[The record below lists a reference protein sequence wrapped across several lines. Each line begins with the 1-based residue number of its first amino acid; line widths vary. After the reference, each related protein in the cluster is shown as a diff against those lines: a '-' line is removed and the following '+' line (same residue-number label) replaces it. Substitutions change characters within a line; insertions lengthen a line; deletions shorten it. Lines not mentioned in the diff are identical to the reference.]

1 MVDSTFLLY
10 QVQKIDIDIRQ
21 NETRLRDLINEINN
35 DLILSEANRVFQ
47 TLLEQLSMVEKK
59 SFDIDKRITDFKNKK
74 QQLSSSLYG
83 GKIQNSRE
91 LQDLQKEIESISKNI
106 SSLEDEQILK
116 WEEIE
121 KLRSDKDLQEAKI
134 KMIKDER
141 LSKISTIQ
149 SMIDSI
155 KNEIVRFKVEQK
167 GIRDQ
172 ISASLLDLY
181 DNLVIIKKGVA
192 ITQIDESYCSS
203 CGNSLTPSDCQNA
216 KVHSSITYC
225 SNCGR
230 ILYAD

>member
-10 QVQKIDIDIRQ
+10 QVQKIDSEIRQ
-21 NETRLRDLINEINN
+21 NEIRLRELLNELNN

-47 TLLEQLSMVEKK
+47 TVFEQLSIVEKQ
-59 SFDIDKRITDFKNKK
+59 SGDVENRITDFKNKK

-83 GKIQNSRE
+83 GKIQNSKE
-91 LQDLQKEIESISKNI
+91 LQDLQKEIESIGKNI
-106 SSLEDEQILK
+106 SSLEDLQIQK

-121 KLRSDKDLQEAKI
+121 KLRTEKDFQESQLSSIKETQLAKVI
-134 KMIKDER
+134 N
-141 LSKISTIQ
+141 IQ
-149 SMIDSI
+149 SMADTI
-155 KNEIVRFKVEQK
+155 KNEIGRLKVEKK

-172 ISASLLDLY
+172 ISISLLDLY
-181 DNLVIIKKGVA
+181 DNLIVTKKGVA

-203 CGNSLTPSDCQNA
+203 CGNTLTPSDCQNA

>member
-10 QVQKIDIDIRQ
+10 QVQKYDTEIRQ
-21 NETRLRDLINEINN
+21 NEIRLREFMTEINN
-35 DLILSEANRVFQ
+35 DLILSEVNRVFQ
-47 TLLEQLSMVEKK
+47 TLNEQLSMVEKQ
-59 SFDIDKRITDFKNKK
+59 SFDIENRITDFKNKK
-74 QQLSSSLYG
+74 QQLTSSLYG

-106 SSLEDEQILK
+106 SSLEDVQIQK

-121 KLRSDKDLQEAKI
+121 KLRSEKDFQESNLSLI
-134 KMIKDER
+134 KSER
-141 LSKISTIQ
+141 LSKITNIQ
-149 SMIDSI
+149 TMVDSI
-155 KNEIVRFKVEQK
+155 NNEIVRLKVEKK

-172 ISASLLDLY
+172 ISTSLLDLY

-203 CGNSLTPSDCQNA
+203 CGNTLTPSDCQNA
-216 KVHSSITYC
+216 KVHSLITYC